1 VHTKHWICKPEKDLD
16 GCGIEG
22 YRRKFNRSIGGISMT
37 PRKLVISNT
46 QKVSPRISETYLLR
60 RAMYQFNNLQ
70 KILKVVSSLVSGKIN
85 WLN

>member
-1 VHTKHWICKPEKDLD
+1 
-16 GCGIEG
+16 
-22 YRRKFNRSIGGISMT
+22 MT